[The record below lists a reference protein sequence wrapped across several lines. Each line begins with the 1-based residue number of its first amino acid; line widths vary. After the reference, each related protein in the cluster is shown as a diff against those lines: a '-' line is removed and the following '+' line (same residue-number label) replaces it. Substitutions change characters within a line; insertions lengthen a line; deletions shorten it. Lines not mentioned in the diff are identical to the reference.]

1 MTDDHDDLTTPD
13 VEPDGFEE
21 EAPPR
26 SIFTTAWFRALVVVI
41 AVSGLGVIAAPYIL
55 DWLNPPPPAVATVPP
70 AVVVVPPAEPA
81 VGTTTVVPAPPPG
94 PPPAAQ
100 DGPAAPAGETGAV
113 ADRVPALEPAGPAAD
128 QAPAVVPETTAPP
141 APVERV
147 RPNLAPPAPARAATK
162 RKAMAKAEAKPEQ
175 AVEVPARAAVAKA
188 SAGSGTWWVQ
198 IGSFRDE
205 ESARRLAARL
215 REQSF
220 TVAESVRSAAPAPAK
235 AAALPEPAP
244 QAASGADQY
253 DVYVSGVPPADLT
266 QRVTERG
273 LSAEASGNDSVVVR
287 PSLPLREAVMLSK
300 ELALGG
306 LRVQVK
312 RAPRAGAAAPP
323 PPAEAISEQTWH
335 RVRIGPFPDREA
347 AQTALQDAQAKGYK
361 PFLARGDG

>member
-13 VEPDGFEE
+13 VEPDGFDE
-21 EAPPR
+21 EAPLR
-26 SIFTTAWFRALVVVI
+26 SIFTTAWFRVLVVVI
-41 AVSGLGVIAAPYIL
+41 AVSGLGVIATPYLL

-70 AVVVVPPAEPA
+70 AAVVAPPTEPT
-81 VGTTTVVPAPPPG
+81 VGTTTVLPAPPAG
-94 PPPAAQ
+94 PPAQ
-100 DGPAAPAGETGAV
+100 DRPVAPAGEPAAV
-113 ADRVPALEPAGPAAD
+113 ADRVPAREPSVPAAD
-128 QAPAVVPETTAPP
+128 RAPAVVPETVATP
-141 APVERV
+141 APVDTV
-147 RPNLAPPAPARAATK
+147 KPKLAPPAPARAATK
-162 RKAMAKAEAKPEQ
+162 RKAMAKAEATPAPP
-175 AVEVPARAAVAKA
+175 AVEVPARAAAVTTA

-220 TVAESVRSAAPAPAK
+220 TVAESVRSAATAPAK
-235 AAALPEPAP
+235 AA
-244 QAASGADQY
+244 SGPDQY
-253 DVYVSGVPPADLT
+253 DVYVSGLPAAELT
-266 QRVTERG
+266 QRVTGRG
-273 LSAEASGNDSVVVR
+273 LSAEAAGNDSVVVR

-300 ELALGG
+300 DLAVRG

-312 RAPRAGAAAPP
+312 RAQRAGAATA
-323 PPAEAISEQTWH
+323 PPAEATAEETWH

>member
-21 EAPPR
+21 ETPPG

-41 AVSGLGVIAAPYIL
+41 AVSGLGVIAAPYLL

-70 AVVVVPPAEPA
+70 AAVVVPPAEPA

-94 PPPAAQ
+94 PPPAAE
-100 DGPAAPAGETGAV
+100 DRPAAPAGEPAAV
-113 ADRVPALEPAGPAAD
+113 ADRVPALEPPVSAAD
-128 QAPAVVPETTAPP
+128 RAPAVVPEAVAPP
-141 APVERV
+141 APVETV
-147 RPNLAPPAPARAATK
+147 KPKLAPPAPARAATK
-162 RKAMAKAEAKPEQ
+162 RKAMAKPEAKPEQ
-175 AVEVPARAAVAKA
+175 PAVEVPARAAVVTTA
-188 SAGSGTWWVQ
+188 SAGSSTWWVQ

-235 AAALPEPAP
+235 AAAASAP
-244 QAASGADQY
+244 QAASGPDQY
-253 DVYVSGVPPADLT
+253 DVYVSGLPAAALT
-266 QRVTERG
+266 QRVTGRG
-273 LSAEASGNDSVVVR
+273 LSAKAAGNDSVVVR

-300 ELALGG
+300 DLAVSG

-312 RAPRAGAAAPP
+312 RAPGAGAATA
-323 PPAEAISEQTWH
+323 PPAEATVEQTWH

-347 AQTALQDAQAKGYK
+347 AQTALQDAQTKGYK